1 MSAVTNATSVRPPR
15 SPGRPCGLAGVGLL
29 LLLASACGGG
39 SKEKRTSQ
47 RGMAPAATEPV
58 NLNQVGKPSVEVV
71 AERTAAA
78 EPAQPGKKKRRR
90 AGPAIELPKPDEF
103 TERDWTENDQ
113 ESRDP
118 FRNYLLVNV
127 EKGAPEAI
135 VDTTEVYL
143 KDFALGELK
152 VSGIVGSR
160 RRYAMM
166 LDPRSDRATILQTR
180 DRFGRERAIIFE
192 INRDHLVLL
201 VPKPKGTAGDP
212 YDRQLKYVDE
222 VRKIV
227 DVGGDELRPDEPGI
241 RYSSG
246 RRRNVKEKPA
256 RPVES
261 KP

>member
-1 MSAVTNATSVRPPR
+1 MSAVIYASSVRPPR
-15 SPGRPCGLAGVGLL
+15 VRGIAGIGLL
-29 LLLASACGGG
+29 LLVGACGGG
-39 SKEKRTSQ
+39 DKDKRASH
-47 RGMAPAATEPV
+47 RGLGPGAPAPV

-71 AERTAAA
+71 ADRAAA
-78 EPAQPGKKKRRR
+78 QEPTQPSPKKRR

-222 VRKIV
+222 VRKLV
-227 DVGGDELRPDEPGI
+227 DIGGDELRPDEPGI

-246 RRRNVKEKPA
+246 RRRGAKEKPA

>member
-1 MSAVTNATSVRPPR
+1 MSAVTNASILRPA
-15 SPGRPCGLAGVGLL
+15 GRARRGGLAVAALL
-29 LLLASACGGG
+29 LLAASACGGG
-39 SKEKRTSQ
+39 DKDKRSTERGIKTS
-47 RGMAPAATEPV
+47 APPV
-58 NLNQVGKPSVEVV
+58 NLNSVGKPSVEVV
-71 AERTAAA
+71 AERASAA
-78 EPAQPGKKKRRR
+78 EPEAPKKKKRR
-90 AGPAIELPKPDEF
+90 ALPAIELPKPDEF
-103 TERDWTENDQ
+103 TERDWSENDQ

-118 FRNYLLVNV
+118 FRNYLLVNA

-135 VDTTEVYL
+135 VDTTEVFL
-143 KDFALGELK
+143 KDFSIGELK
-152 VSGIVGSR
+152 VSGIVGAR

-180 DRFGRERAIIFE
+180 DRFGRERALIFE

-201 VPKPKGTAGDP
+201 VPKPKGTPGDP

-227 DVGGDELRPDEPGI
+227 DIGGDELRPDEPGI

-246 RRRNVKEKPA
+246 RRRSTKEKPA